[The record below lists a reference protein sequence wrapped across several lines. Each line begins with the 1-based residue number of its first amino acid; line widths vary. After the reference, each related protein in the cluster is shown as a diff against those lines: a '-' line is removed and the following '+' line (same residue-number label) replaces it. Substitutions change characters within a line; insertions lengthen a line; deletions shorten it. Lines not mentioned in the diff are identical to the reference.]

1 MKKLTL
7 LASCLVILVSCFAFH
22 IPEAQAR
29 VEGFYIGGGYEQPFI
44 FTWKKQGTLGP
55 NPGSRIS
62 MFPAFGA
69 FLKAGYAFPKV
80 DWFELA
86 VPIDWHYL
94 RLNKQEWVMLING
107 DIEAAFHLGDPEK
120 KFDPYI
126 IGFAG
131 FVYMTEGKVKN
142 ESASIGPDVG
152 AGFGF
157 RYTLSEYASAGSTRV
172 KNLSLM
178 VEVPIKII
186 MFVNDYDLSDSY
198 TTTVIDVPVRVGLT
212 YSF

>member
-1 MKKLTL
+1 MKKTMLLAFCFML
-7 LASCLVILVSCFAFH
+7 LASCFMFH
-22 IPEAQAR
+22 VPEAQAR

-44 FTWKKQGTLGP
+44 FTWKKQSGT
-55 NPGSRIS
+55 SDRIS
-62 MFPAFGA
+62 MFPAVGA

-80 DWFELA
+80 DWFDLA
-86 VPIDWHYL
+86 VPIDWHYI

-126 IGFAG
+126 MAFAG
-131 FVYMTEGKVKN
+131 FVYMTEGKLAN

-157 RYTLSEYASAGSTRV
+157 RYTLSEYANAGSTRV

-178 VEVPIKII
+178 VEIPIKLI

-198 TTTVIDVPVRVGLT
+198 TTTVIDVPIRAGIT